1 MKIIVAL
8 VDYICWIGTGLVIFI
23 FILNIMSK
31 WVGILGTGLLIFLG
45 LFHLVIGL

>member
-8 VDYICWIGTGLVIFI
+8 VDYICWMGAGLVIFI
-23 FILNIMSK
+23 FILNIMSE